1 MKKDYFETRLFLD
14 SDDKDSANRTQS
26 SLLVIAEVQPVL
38 VFEDKDMRFFSSFQE
53 IIQILPQL
61 LATTIPKSDKRPKS
75 PELLSQNNNPRLIVE
90 TGITVIN
97 RCMQQ
102 LRPRR

>member
-38 VFEDKDMRFFSSFQE
+38 VFEDKSTTLFIQFQE
-53 IIQILPQL
+53 ITPNLPQL
-61 LATTIPKSDKRPKS
+61 LATVNPKSDKRP
-75 PELLSQNNNPRLIVE
+75 
-90 TGITVIN
+90 
-97 RCMQQ
+97 
-102 LRPRR
+102 

>member
-38 VFEDKDMRFFSSFQE
+38 VFDDKVTEVFLRFQE
-53 IIQILPQL
+53 KSRILL
-61 LATTIPKSDKRPKS
+61 
-75 PELLSQNNNPRLIVE
+75 
-90 TGITVIN
+90 
-97 RCMQQ
+97 
-102 LRPRR
+102 

>member
-1 MKKDYFETRLFLD
+1 MKKDYFENNALFLD
-14 SDDKDSANRTQS
+14 SDDKDSANRMQS

-61 LATTIPKSDKRPKS
+61 LATTTSKCDKEHFS
-75 PELLSQNNNPRLIVE
+75 PQNLSQI
-90 TGITVIN
+90 
-97 RCMQQ
+97 
-102 LRPRR
+102 